1 MYMSANN
8 IKITKVKPW
17 AIYFNYKNRK
27 FLIHESSDC
36 CEYSTTL
43 YERVL
48 RNNKYELKSIKS
60 YYGRIFTL
68 NYLNNKTGRTYNQ
81 INKEKFLTKLVFYEM
96 VTNKKIEKK
105 IERIKKKIGKYKKI
119 EHEYNRKRLELEY
132 QIFR

>member
-1 MYMSANN
+1 M
-8 IKITKVKPW
+8 
-17 AIYFNYKNRK
+17 
-27 FLIHESSDC
+27 
-36 CEYSTTL
+36 
-43 YERVL
+43 
-48 RNNKYELKSIKS
+48 
-60 YYGRIFTL
+60 